1 MKAAV
6 LVTLAVVAT
15 PAWAGQFDFLPAPQ
29 TDLNRIYRVD
39 RFTGEVVACQYGQ
52 KEGSIGVTIC
62 FPSGEGAGR
71 QDPSEYGLIASR
83 HEHEAGVFRVDYRSG
98 VVSICYV
105 FDDKVVCTPP
115 DKAVRAP

>member
-1 MKAAV
+1 VRLLLPKRAQQVRALQRVLRVARFQFAGAPLAAQGTW
-6 LVTLAVVAT
+6 L
-15 PAWAGQFDFLPAPQ
+15 
-29 TDLNRIYRVD
+29 
-39 RFTGEVVACQYGQ
+39 TGEVVACQYGQ
-52 KEGSIGVTIC
+52 KEGSIGVTVC

-98 VVSICYV
+98 AVSICYV